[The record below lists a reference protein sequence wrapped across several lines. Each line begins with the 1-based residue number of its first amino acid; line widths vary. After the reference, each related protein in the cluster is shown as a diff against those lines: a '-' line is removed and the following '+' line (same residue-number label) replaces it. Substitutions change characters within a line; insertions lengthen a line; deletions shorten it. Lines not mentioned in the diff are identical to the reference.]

1 MGKEMTAR
9 NEGCLRGLY
18 RGESERE
25 RAGGR
30 VETEGEPN
38 SRRCTPG
45 LEDWLLLSCF
55 HSFALS
61 LVVSLLQIKFH
72 SLLCDLTVFM
82 SLSCP

>member
-18 RGESERE
+18 RGERE
-25 RAGGR
+25 GR

-45 LEDWLLLSCF
+45 LQDWLLLSCF
-55 HSFALS
+55 HSFDLS
-61 LVVSLLQIKFH
+61 CCQLITDTISFSL
-72 SLLCDLTVFM
+72 DLTVFM
-82 SLSCP
+82 SLSRP